1 MVGYSGNFVSP
12 EMSYGGRE
20 GEERGSV
27 CVCVCVCWES
37 SGEGRKMNKGGV
49 MSSIF
54 MIQKQSPTESVKRL
68 ENVVFGTV
76 ST

>member
-1 MVGYSGNFVSP
+1 M
-12 EMSYGGRE
+12 E
-20 GEERGSV
+20 GEKGKERGSVCV